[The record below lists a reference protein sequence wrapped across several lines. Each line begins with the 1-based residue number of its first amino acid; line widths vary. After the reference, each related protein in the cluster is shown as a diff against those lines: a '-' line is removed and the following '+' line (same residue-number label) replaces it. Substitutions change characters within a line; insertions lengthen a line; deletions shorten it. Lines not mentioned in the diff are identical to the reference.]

1 MLVLFLIDMFIELI
15 SIVSIQIMAK
25 MVFQYNCP
33 LSTLITL
40 VPTNIIQYFLMNES
54 NFMILKD
61 V

>member
-15 SIVSIQIMAK
+15 SIVFIQIMAK
-25 MVFQYNCP
+25 MLFQYNCP
-33 LSTLITL
+33 QSTSITL
-40 VPTNIIQYFLMNES
+40 VPTNITQYFLMNES